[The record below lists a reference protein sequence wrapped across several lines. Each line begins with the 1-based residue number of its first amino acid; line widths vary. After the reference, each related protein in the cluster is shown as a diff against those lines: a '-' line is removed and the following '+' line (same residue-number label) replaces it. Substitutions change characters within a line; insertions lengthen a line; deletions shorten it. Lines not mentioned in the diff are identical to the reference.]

1 MKRKIFN
8 IIFVLLVVS
17 TLTLSIKEEIRN
29 KNTVENFCSIKHQ
42 HDVETYKSCKE
53 MDLKNLVI
61 KLTKEE
67 QEKDNQIVPLTVI
80 E

>member
-8 IIFVLLVVS
+8 IMFVLLVVS
-17 TLTLSIKEEIRN
+17 TLTLSIKEEIKN

-53 MDLKNLVI
+53 MSLRNLVI

-67 QEKDNQIVPLTVI
+67 QEKHNQIVPLTVI

>member
-8 IIFVLLVVS
+8 IMFVLLVVS
-17 TLTLSIKEEIRN
+17 TLTLSVKEEIKN
-29 KNTVENFCSIKHQ
+29 KNTVENFCSIKYQ
-42 HDVETYKSCKE
+42 HDVETYKNCKE
-53 MDLKNLVI
+53 MNLRNLVI

-67 QEKDNQIVPLTVI
+67 QGKGNQIVPLTVI